1 MKILLI
7 VVAIIAVAVFV
18 FFMGGQ
24 PPLRGAG
31 QLARQTRRSSFP
43 RARPAFTFVPAA
55 DMRLQGWGTGLCVP
69 KRGIRWMGM
78 PVSGSLSTVTVSAL
92 W

>member
-31 QLARQTRRSSFP
+31 QLSTSDQMVIVS
-43 RARPAFTFVPAA
+43 RARPALTFAPAA
-55 DMRLQGWGTGLCVP
+55 DMQLQNGTVLPLAQRRLTE
-69 KRGIRWMGM
+69 IRKHYLAYQMEDT
-78 PVSGSLSTVTVSAL
+78 P
-92 W
+92 

>member
-31 QLARQTRRSSFP
+31 QLATSDQMVIIS
-43 RARPAFTFVPAA
+43 RARPALTFAPAA
-55 DMRLQGWGTGLCVP
+55 AKSGEPDFAPQDPAFRGW
-69 KRGIRWMGM
+69 
-78 PVSGSLSTVTVSAL
+78 
-92 W
+92 

>member
-31 QLARQTRRSSFP
+31 QLAASDQTVIVS

-55 DMRLQGWGTGLCVP
+55 DMRLQGLGNRLCVP

-78 PVSGSLSTVTVSAL
+78 PVSGSLSTVTVPAL